1 MRLAPGACPIKTCS
15 CQIPATPTRWPWRRG
30 ALGYIGSMY
39 EVLAYVYE
47 TYWGGEDCP
56 GREQLGRRL
65 SSAGFE
71 REEIVAALTWLDGL
85 NSAAQ
90 SLGSTP
96 LVADQA
102 DAASTAASPAA
113 MRVYTDRE
121 LAHLGAEGVACLH
134 FLERSGALPMALRE
148 LVIDRAL
155 AVAESPLESDELR
168 VIVMMVFW
176 RTGFTPDALILD
188 ELCDTP
194 TARVMH

>member
-1 MRLAPGACPIKTCS
+1 
-15 CQIPATPTRWPWRRG
+15 
-30 ALGYIGSMY
+30 
-39 EVLAYVYE
+39 
-47 TYWGGEDCP
+47 
-56 GREQLGRRL
+56 
-65 SSAGFE
+65 
-71 REEIVAALTWLDGL
+71 
-85 NSAAQ
+85 
-90 SLGSTP
+90 
-96 LVADQA
+96 
-102 DAASTAASPAA
+102 

-188 ELCDTP
+188 ELCDNP
-194 TARVMH
+194 AARVMH

>member
-1 MRLAPGACPIKTCS
+1 M
-15 CQIPATPTRWPWRRG
+15 
-30 ALGYIGSMY
+30 GYIGSMY

-90 SLGSTP
+90 SLGLGSTP

-188 ELCDTP
+188 ELCDNP